1 MKNNHIRIAAAT
13 ALTAVTIGVA
23 APAASAV
30 EAHRDR
36 AVAAQAAEPLQP
48 TAEDVRDLVS
58 RMRADGADAN
68 RIREFEEYAK
78 QLENPD
84 AHKRTKRALGMGTI
98 VRKLIVAGLRHGGSW
113 AGKIVGKVSKKSGR
127 FISRNGNK
135 IADAIED
142 VEGWSETALSIA
154 MVKAGVPTDVAHDIA
169 KAIMMVA
176 L

>member
-30 EAHRDR
+30 EAHRGR

-48 TAEDVRDLVS
+48 TAEDVRDLIS
-58 RMRADGADAN
+58 RMRADGADAHQ
-68 RIREFEEYAK
+68 IREFEAYAK

-84 AHKRTKRALGMGTI
+84 AHNRTKRALGMGTI

-113 AGKIVGKVSKKSGR
+113 AGKIVGKVSKKSGA

>member
-1 MKNNHIRIAAAT
+1 MAAV
-13 ALTAVTIGVA
+13 AVGVA

-30 EAHRDR
+30 EAHRER
-36 AVAAQAAEPLQP
+36 AVAGQAAEALQP
-48 TAEDVRDLVS
+48 TAEDVRDLIS
-58 RMRADGADAN
+58 RMRADGADAD
-68 RIREFEEYAK
+68 RIREFEQYAR
-78 QLENPD
+78 QLENPA
-84 AHKRTKRALGMGTI
+84 AHQRVKRALGMGTI

-113 AGKIVGKVSKKSGR
+113 AGKIVGKVSKKSGA
-127 FISRNGNK
+127 FLSRNGNK

-142 VEGWSETALSIA
+142 VEGWSETALAVA